1 MDKVLK
7 RHKRVFVFLRTLVSG
22 TLKRIYRFHPE
33 KADVGKGPFL
43 ITANHNGN
51 LDPALALSFRSTCIS
66 FPASMSSAKVCF
78 VAVDLLFR
86 RLRASRA

>member
-51 LDPALALSFRSTCIS
+51 LDPALLALSFSEHMY
-66 FPASMSSAKVCF
+66 FVSSEHVFRKS
-78 VAVDLLFR
+78 LFR
-86 RLRASRA
+86 GC